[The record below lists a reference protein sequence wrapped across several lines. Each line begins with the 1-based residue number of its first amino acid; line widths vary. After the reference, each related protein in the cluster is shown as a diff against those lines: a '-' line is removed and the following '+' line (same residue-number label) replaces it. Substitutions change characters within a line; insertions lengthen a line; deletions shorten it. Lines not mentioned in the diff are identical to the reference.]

1 MRSSG
6 EASLVIHE
14 VTESLEAF
22 LKQPGLDPPLR
33 DAAIRFDRP
42 TDPFSIDQTTVD
54 LFLFEIRENVELR
67 SNEPV
72 VRRVAGQSL
81 VEPPPYRVTCLYLVT
96 AWPVSGTDMAKQE
109 HQLLGQLLRLFA
121 GAPVLPSAFLTPN
134 LLLQEPPLPMLL
146 VQPDG
151 VRNPAEFW
159 AAIGN
164 RIRPSLLLSVTVSLQ
179 VFDTTEYPSVI
190 TSEIRLKS
198 LPSGA
203 VLDAPF
209 FRIGGLVLDAASL
222 PVAAAGVRIV
232 ERGRSTLTDA
242 DGRYSL
248 AGIPAGTFTLRVTA
262 GALTEDRTITVPA
275 PALNHYD
282 VLLP

>member
-1 MRSSG
+1 M
-6 EASLVIHE
+6 IHE

-54 LFLFEIRENVELR
+54 LFLFEIRENLELR

-96 AWPVSGTDMAKQE
+96 AWPVSGTDLPKQE
-109 HQLLGQLLRLFA
+109 HQLLGQLLQLFA

-179 VFDTTEYPSVI
+179 VFDTAEYPSVI
-190 TSEIRLKS
+190 TSEIRLTS

-209 FRIGGLVLDAASL
+209 FRIGGLVLDAASR
-222 PVAAAGVRIV
+222 AGAH
-232 ERGRSTLTDA
+232 RGRAHRRARAEHA
-242 DGRYSL
+242 DGRGRPVL
-248 AGIPAGTFTLRVTA
+248 PGGDPGRDIHPARDGRR
-262 GALTEDRTITVPA
+262 GDRRIGP
-275 PALNHYD
+275 
-282 VLLP
+282 LPCPRRR